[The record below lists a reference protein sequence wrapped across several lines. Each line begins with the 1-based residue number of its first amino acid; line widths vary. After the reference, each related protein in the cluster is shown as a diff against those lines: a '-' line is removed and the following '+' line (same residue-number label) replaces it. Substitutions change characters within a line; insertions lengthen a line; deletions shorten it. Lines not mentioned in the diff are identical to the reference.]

1 MMNKFVAITFYF
13 AFCSFKY
20 TYTSKLFII
29 V

>member
-1 MMNKFVAITFYF
+1 MNKFVAITFYF